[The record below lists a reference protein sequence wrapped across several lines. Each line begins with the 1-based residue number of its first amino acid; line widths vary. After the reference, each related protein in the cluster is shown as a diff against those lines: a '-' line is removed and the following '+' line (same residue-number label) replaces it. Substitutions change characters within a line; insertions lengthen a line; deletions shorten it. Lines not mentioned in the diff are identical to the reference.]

1 MAKQFVRT
9 PIPQFIPRY
18 RVTLVS
24 EGGHTVADLNHKVQQ
39 QVKQEC
45 PGVKWLANYA
55 VRACCG
61 SVGLVASSSD
71 FHASP
76 A

>member
-24 EGGHTVADLNHKVQQ
+24 EGGHTVVNLNHKVQQ
-39 QVKQEC
+39 
-45 PGVKWLANYA
+45 
-55 VRACCG
+55 
-61 SVGLVASSSD
+61 
-71 FHASP
+71 
-76 A
+76 